1 MLTDA
6 GFTDATFHG
15 WTGYVTSST
24 TQGGL
29 VMARKPSE
37 VSVTG
42 VVEAARLSRE
52 PDPKQ
57 VTEAVD
63 EPYGRN
69 VSETRAP

>member
-29 VMARKPSE
+29 VMARKPGCEPAATSE
-37 VSVTG
+37 GSACIFPNHASRMVSNGICRRIVRG
-42 VVEAARLSRE
+42 CR
-52 PDPKQ
+52 
-57 VTEAVD
+57 
-63 EPYGRN
+63 
-69 VSETRAP
+69 